1 MNLPLNSKLK
11 DVVEVIRDDEA
22 GHRDVNHSF
31 ANMLNIKK
39 NVKVIKEEGFKK
51 KEKI

>member
-1 MNLPLNSKLK
+1 MNSKLK

-31 ANMLNIKK
+31 ANILNAKK
-39 NVKVIKEEGFKK
+39 NAKVTKEEEIKE